1 LDAQQQ
7 HWENSFSEKPEMFGS
22 QPSDP
27 ARKALEIFQRE
38 KIQKVLEL
46 GGGQGRDTI
55 FFAQSGLR
63 VAVLDYAES
72 GVKNIAHNAAALNLS
87 DAITALRH
95 DVRNPL
101 PFDDGSFDACYSHM
115 LFCMALSTVELEC
128 LSREIWRVL
137 KAGGLNIYTVRHT
150 GDPQYGTGIA
160 RGDDMFESGGGFTVH
175 FFSREK
181 VEQLAQG
188 FDILSIDEFEEGTL
202 PRRLFRVTLRKKI
215 S

>member
-1 LDAQQQ
+1 
-7 HWENSFSEKPEMFGS
+7 MFGS
-22 QPSDP
+22 QPSAP
-27 ARKALEIFQRE
+27 ARKALELFQSE
-38 KIQKVLEL
+38 KIQKVLEI
-46 GGGQGRDTI
+46 GGGQGRDTS
-55 FFAQSGLR
+55 FFAQGGLR

-72 GVKNIAHNAAALNLS
+72 GVKNIAHKAAALNLS

-115 LFCMALSTVELEC
+115 LFCMALSTVEIER

-137 KAGGLNIYTVRHT
+137 KPGGLNVYTVRHS

-160 RGDDMFESGGGFTVH
+160 RGDDMFESTGGFTVH

-188 FDILSIDEFEEGTL
+188 FDILSIDEFEESTL